1 MGADREVE
9 TALAVSIL
17 STLQDYGVESFV
29 QHVAGSNLLHSSLQL
44 SQHLREFALTFNLNK
59 INFLF

>member
-29 QHVAGSNLLHSSLQL
+29 QHVEAQQSSTL
-44 SQHLREFALTFNLNK
+44 STPARVCADIQPE
-59 INFLF
+59 